1 MLTCINKNAVE
12 YQTLKNRSGI
22 SDFVLESV
30 CRDFMQKYN
39 RFPHLD
45 ELPNSNSE
53 PHLRDSLELNKYN
66 STQIDNILQVTG
78 SPDISSSIPVLNDQ
92 YRDLEIDITP
102 IQEEAIVD
110 IVHRPVS
117 NNLNSSQVIIDPN
130 MDNLLTFDKVI
141 RKLDRLYGIKFNE
154 ITDSELN
161 SNYWKERISDPSS
174 VNAFIYNNQVYINV
188 DKSSVDAPIHELSH
202 ILIGSM
208 RFQNPVLYQNL
219 INLSESLPDY
229 QIMMN
234 KFQGRSR
241 NDINE
246 EILVTETAKYLTGQK
261 SSISSL
267 NKEIQYEI
275 SYNIHRVLDS
285 ILMGQDSV
293 KTISNDRLFNMS
305 LKQLA
310 KEVNSTELNNNFFG
324 TINVKGAELH
334 RVLNNMKSDL
344 IKEGT
349 LKEYCE

>member
-1 MLTCINKNAVE
+1 MLTCINKSSVE
-12 YQTLKNRSGI
+12 YQTLKSRSGI

-53 PHLRDSLELNKYN
+53 PHLRETLKLNKYN
-66 STQIDNILQVTG
+66 STQIDNILQITG
-78 SPDISSSIPVLNDQ
+78 QNNIENSIPVLNDQ
-92 YRDLEIDITP
+92 YRDLQVDITP
-102 IQEEAIVD
+102 INKEAIVD
-110 IVHRPVS
+110 ITHRPVS
-117 NNLNSSQVIIDPN
+117 NNLNITPIQVDSD
-130 MDNLLTFDKVI
+130 MSNLLSFDKVI
-141 RKLDRLYGIKFNE
+141 RKLDKLYGIKFNE
-154 ITDSELN
+154 ITNAELN
-161 SNYWKERISDPSS
+161 SEYWKDKIPDPSS
-174 VNAFIYNNQVYINV
+174 VNAFIYNNQVYINI
-188 DKSSVDAPIHELSH
+188 DKNSVDAPIHELSH

-208 RFQNPVLYQNL
+208 RFQNPTLYQNL

-229 QIMMN
+229 QILA
-234 KFQGRSR
+234 KQFPGRSR

-246 EILVTETAKYLTGQK
+246 EILVTETSKYLTGQK
-261 SSISSL
+261 SSISQL
-267 NKEIQYEI
+267 DKEIQYEI

-293 KTISNDRLFNMS
+293 KTISNDQLFNMS
-305 LKQLA
+305 LKQIA
-310 KEVNSTELNNNFFG
+310 QNVNSTELNNNFFG